1 MNYLKLSYKRWL
13 AWLLVACVFAIACV
27 FLSQWQFDRRAHRVA
42 EIALVE
48 KNYDASAVP
57 LDVDTAVGQPAK
69 LNELKWHPVTVSG
82 HYLPSESV
90 LVRNR
95 PKSGQPGFESV
106 VPFVTDAGVIFAV
119 SRGWLPTGNLQ
130 DSPDS
135 IPLPSSLTQ
144 TITAR
149 LVPSEQKIDRDAPSG
164 QVANMFLPAIAEASS
179 LKINASWYL
188 LMQRE
193 SVTQTL
199 SPQPLLQPTTDEGNH
214 LSYAI
219 QWIIFGILAFAVLV
233 WAIRREYEFY
243 LGQTDPNY
251 VPKTKRV
258 TRSDKDNDAEDGT
271 DLLLML

>member
-1 MNYLKLSYKRWL
+1 MSYFKLSYKRWL
-13 AWLLVACVFAIACV
+13 AWLLVATIFAIACV
-27 FLSQWQFDRRAHRVA
+27 FLSQWQFDRRAHRLA
-42 EIALVE
+42 EISLVE
-48 KNYDASAVP
+48 KNYDATPIA
-57 LDVDTAVGQPAK
+57 LDVDTVVGQPEK
-69 LNELKWHPVTVSG
+69 LNPLKWHPVTVSG
-82 HYLPSESV
+82 RYLPGQSI

-106 VPFVTDAGVIFAV
+106 VPFVTEAGVILAV

-135 IPLPSSLTQ
+135 VPLPSSDSQ

-149 LVPSEQKIDRDAPSG
+149 LVPSEQKIERDAPEG
-164 QVANMFLPAIAEASS
+164 QVANMFLPSISEATG
-179 LKINASWYL
+179 LKIDASWYL
-188 LMQRE
+188 VMQSE
-193 SVTQTL
+193 SVAKKTA
-199 SPQPLLQPTTDEGNH
+199 PQPLLRPTTDEGNH

-243 LGQTDPNY
+243 LGQTDPNF
-251 VPKTKRV
+251 VPKKKRV
-258 TRSDKDNDAEDGT
+258 TRSDKDNDAEDGS